1 LRAAERGVLAK
12 SVGRLVIAGE
22 LGDGSVRAVRCV
34 LPAVLAAARAGHRT
48 VVVPTGTA
56 EAAALG
62 GSIEVLAAATLR
74 DLIDHLAGRAT
85 LPRDTRRLAA
95 GRRA

>member
-1 LRAAERGVLAK
+1 VLAK

-22 LGDGSVRAVRCV
+22 LEIDGSVRAVRGV

-48 VVVPTGTA
+48 AVVPTGNA
-56 EAAALG
+56 EAAALV

-74 DLIDHLAGRAT
+74 DLVDHLAGRAM
-85 LPRDTRRLAA
+85 LPRHTRRALAA

>member
-1 LRAAERGVLAK
+1 MLAR
-12 SVGRLVIAGE
+12 SVGRLVITGE

-56 EAAALG
+56 EAAALV

-74 DLIDHLAGRAT
+74 DLIDHLVGRAT

>member
-1 LRAAERGVLAK
+1 VLAK
-12 SVGRLVIAGE
+12 SVGRLVLAGE
-22 LGDGSVRAVRCV
+22 LGDGSVWAVCGV

-56 EAAALG
+56 EAAALV

-74 DLIDHLAGRAT
+74 DLVDHLIGRAT
-85 LPRDTRRLAA
+85 LPRHTRRALAA
-95 GRRA
+95 GHTRA

>member
-1 LRAAERGVLAK
+1 VLAK

-22 LGDGSVRAVRCV
+22 LGDGSVRAVLGV
-34 LPAVLAAARAGHRT
+34 PTVLAAARAGHRT

-56 EAAALG
+56 EAAALV

-74 DLIDHLAGRAT
+74 DLVDHLAGRAT
-85 LPRDTRRLAA
+85 LPRHTRRLAA